1 MRDHTTY
8 LWTLLTYLL
17 LKPAVGCPP
26 LHKHSS
32 IGMEWK
38 KEGNDGSAIHSCI
51 HPDQTQMVVLSEILV
66 GQGTYM
72 ATSMQW
78 WYSDNRAF

>member
-1 MRDHTTY
+1 
-8 LWTLLTYLL
+8 
-17 LKPAVGCPP
+17 
-26 LHKHSS
+26 
-32 IGMEWK
+32 MEWK
-38 KEGNDGSAIHSCI
+38 KEGNGGSAIHSCI

-78 WYSDNRAF
+78 WYSDNLAF